1 MTRQRIFLTIVLF
14 VGIGCLALYFFQTHP
29 QIQQDGFPGIEEDRN
44 TRAEQRQS
52 KMRINPAEPYNGPQ
66 NVGALLSSFSW
77 IAADPEV
84 DEKYPQREWLQ
95 MLFEMGIAIESYDDY
110 SGYMAARRALVDLEN
125 QPEMWTSDIFGL
137 PPTTDWET
145 FKKAF
150 IHRKIWEYEQF
161 RAAMQADPEVNGGFF
176 TGPGKQTFL
185 PTVPGRVYVKRKGR
199 GTVFFGEP
207 LDETQQTALIYQG
220 IPPTG
225 YEIIYIDDNG
235 QRLVKPPRPL
245 TLENVS
251 ETPTYAPEDVPM
263 LIEVSPP
270 KDTLETEEIPV
281 ETQQNAAY
289 KPGRH
294 MNDFDQFL
302 ESLNDEAFIEFE
314 KLLTEGFPAE
324 FQEYNFSEKQIERVL
339 TESFTPE
346 RLQYA
351 REVVNRYTPQEGLR
365 RLAEEDSELAELL
378 KKHYNRKRTFQMET
392 TK

>member
-1 MTRQRIFLTIVLF
+1 MTRKVIFLTIVLF
-14 VGIGCLALYFFQTHP
+14 FGIGCVSLYFFLTHP
-29 QIQQDGFPGIEEDRN
+29 QIQQKGFPAIEENRD
-44 TRAEQRQS
+44 TRAQQRQS
-52 KMRINPAEPYNGPQ
+52 KMGINPAEPYNGPQ
-66 NVGALLSSFSW
+66 NVDALLSSFSW

-95 MLFEMGIAIESYDDY
+95 MLFEMGIAIENYDDY
-110 SGYMAARRALVDLEN
+110 SGYMAARRALVELEN

-150 IHRKIWEYEQF
+150 INRKIWEYEQF
-161 RAAMQADPEVNGGFF
+161 RAAMQADPEVDGGFF

-199 GTVFFGEP
+199 GTVLFGEP
-207 LDETQQTALIYQG
+207 LDEAQQTALIYQG
-220 IPPTG
+220 IHPEG

-235 QRLVKPPRPL
+235 QRLTKPPLPL

-251 ETPTYAPEDVPM
+251 ETPTYAPQDVPM
-263 LIEVSPP
+263 LTEVSATRDSL
-270 KDTLETEEIPV
+270 KTEEIPV
-281 ETQQNAAY
+281 ETQQNEEY

-294 MNDFDQFL
+294 MDDFDQFL

-314 KLLTEGFPAE
+314 KFLTEEFPAE
-324 FQEYNFSEKQIERVL
+324 FQEYNFSEKQIERAL

-351 REVVNRYTPQEGLR
+351 LEVVNRYDPQEGLR
-365 RLAEEDSELAELL
+365 RLAEEDPELFELL
-378 KKHYNRKRTFQMET
+378 KKYYNRNGTFQMEA